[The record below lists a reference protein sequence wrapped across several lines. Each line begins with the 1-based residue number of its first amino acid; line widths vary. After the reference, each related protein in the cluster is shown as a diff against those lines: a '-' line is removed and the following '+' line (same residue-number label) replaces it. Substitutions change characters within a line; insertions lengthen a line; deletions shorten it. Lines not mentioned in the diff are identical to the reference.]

1 MFPQNITQHSKSMV
15 LTMVLIGREEVRA
28 EMGHGPA
35 SVCLTGM
42 NRYSTDGECVC
53 VWAFSGAEEQG
64 RLHLA
69 ETT

>member
-1 MFPQNITQHSKSMV
+1 MYSCFPRMSHNIV
-15 LTMVLIGREEVRA
+15 RVWLVLIGREEVRA
-28 EMGHGPA
+28 ETGHRPA

-42 NRYSTDGECVC
+42 NRYSTYGECVC
-53 VWAFSGAEEQG
+53 VWAFSGTEEQG